1 MERVQPEAGTPR
13 RDRPRPRRRSLR
25 RLALRWRRVRF
36 RVDIYGAVALG
47 TMLGGLARAL
57 TAMALDGRLVAAFPL
72 GTWTANVVGSFIIGL
87 YAALSGPDGRLL
99 AGPRQRQFVMA
110 GFCGG
115 YTTFSVFSLESYR
128 LMLVEDWGLA
138 GLYIGLSLIGWLAAV
153 WLGHML
159 GTRLNRLKGS

>member
-1 MERVQPEAGTPR
+1 MGRMQPEAGVPGRGRPEPDRRAPR
-13 RDRPRPRRRSLR
+13 RAAFRRRRLR
-25 RLALRWRRVRF
+25 YRLNL
-36 RVDIYGAVALG
+36 YGAVALG

-57 TAMALDGRLVAAFPL
+57 TALALDGQMAAAFPL
-72 GTWTANVVGSFIIGL
+72 GTWTANVLGSFLIGL
-87 YAALSGPDGRLL
+87 YAALSGPDGRLF
-99 AGPRQRQFVMA
+99 AGPRQRQFVMS

-128 LMLVEDWGLA
+128 LTLAEDWGLA
-138 GLYIGLSLIGWLAAV
+138 GLYIGLSLLGWLAAV